1 MIYHHQQD
9 CKPAHRIEHT
19 DSRRAWGGAGHSNEY
34 KLPNVSLSFYV
45 HIPYCVKRC
54 GYCDFNT
61 YTPGELKKGSDSV
74 ATVAQGYVDALL
86 GEIER
91 AEQRLGEEEIS
102 TIFFGGGTPTLLP
115 AEHLG
120 RVIDKLESTFGLAK
134 DCEITTEANPDSV
147 DDAALGKLREVGF
160 NRISFGVQSVKSHVL
175 QVLDRT
181 HDSTRVGAVVTAA
194 RKAGF
199 DSLSIDLI
207 YGTPGESLEDFQ
219 ESVDFALSLPIDHV
233 SAYALIVEQGTKFGA
248 AVRRGEITMPNDDET
263 AEKYLFLDEYLER
276 AGFTWYELSNW
287 SKPGHECRHNRAY
300 WLSANWWGLGAGA
313 HSHVDGERW
322 WNLKHPATYIDAVNA
337 GNSPT
342 AGHEILELADKKM
355 EELLLRIRM
364 REGMSLDTFSTEQR
378 ARLDG
383 FRARELF
390 LAESWEQGQ
399 VVLSISGRLLADQIV
414 RELIF

>member
-19 DSRRAWGGAGHSNEY
+19 DSRSAWGGAIHSNEY

-91 AEQRLGEEEIS
+91 AQQRLGEEEIS

-115 AEHLG
+115 AEQLG
-120 RVIDKLESTFGLAK
+120 RVIDRIESTFGLAK
-134 DCEITTEANPDSV
+134 GCEITTEANPDSV

-219 ESVDFALSLPIDHV
+219 ESVNFALSLPIDHV

-248 AVRRGEITMPNDDET
+248 AVRRGEIVMPNDDET

-322 WNLKHPATYIDAVNA
+322 WNLKHPATYIDTVNS

-342 AGHEILELADKKM
+342 SGHEILELADKKM